1 MGPEF
6 AIFLGTY
13 SRVHAETLR
22 EMALASWLLAPIR
35 APRAL
40 PLLPGAMDDAM
51 TRKGTATSAPSTVS
65 SAKRKSPSYDI
76 GTSTTTDDGDVINPF
91 TIASRAVTAP
101 PSTSYRSSNP
111 EPTTLPPGDYHLP
124 DDASLLRYE
133 PNALACTRDEYDEL
147 WRISHSVEPTPN
159 PMNRH
164 VNLLRKQATFGATY
178 KFGAQVSQRVDLP
191 RSKWPTLVKRCVED
205 SVARIENKSG
215 ARDSYAAAVAAHV
228 NWYPDGR
235 AGMGRHAD
243 AEPDLIPGAPIF
255 SYSFS
260 SANAHGLPRL
270 FDVYEAGA
278 KKPIASV
285 PLGHGDVLVM
295 CGSMQD
301 TYEHGV
307 RSTSRKAYASE
318 SRINVTVRAFK
329 PGSDAVSTRE

>member
-1 MGPEF
+1 
-6 AIFLGTY
+6 
-13 SRVHAETLR
+13 
-22 EMALASWLLAPIR
+22 
-35 APRAL
+35 
-40 PLLPGAMDDAM
+40 
-51 TRKGTATSAPSTVS
+51 
-65 SAKRKSPSYDI
+65 
-76 GTSTTTDDGDVINPF
+76 
-91 TIASRAVTAP
+91 
-101 PSTSYRSSNP
+101 
-111 EPTTLPPGDYHLP
+111 
-124 DDASLLRYE
+124 
-133 PNALACTRDEYDEL
+133 
-147 WRISHSVEPTPN
+147 
-159 PMNRH
+159 MNRH

-205 SVARIENKSG
+205 SVARIETKSG
-215 ARDSYAAAVAAHV
+215 CRDSYAAAVAAHV

-270 FDVYEAGA
+270 FDVYEVGA

-307 RSTSRKAYASE
+307 RSTSRKAYAGE

-329 PGSDAVSTRE
+329 PGSDAVRRKE